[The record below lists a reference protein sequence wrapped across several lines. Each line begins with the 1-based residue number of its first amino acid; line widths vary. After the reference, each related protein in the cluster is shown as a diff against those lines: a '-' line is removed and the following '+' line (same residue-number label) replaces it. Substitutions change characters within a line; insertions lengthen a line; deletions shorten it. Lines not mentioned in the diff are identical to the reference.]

1 MGRGNPKTL
10 EIMEDNNNPAIN
22 PELAG
27 NDGAD
32 KGNNEPNAPE
42 NTPSPK
48 PKEAPKFTKRE
59 RLIHA
64 KSKIESELA
73 ELETSDDDN
82 RPLTVGE
89 YKKMQQGQQRESAI
103 EVAASIDNEDERNE
117 VIELLST
124 RLVPTGNAQED
135 VRLARDIV
143 NAERNRRILE
153 ETGRKGAPQQH
164 ANVPG
169 APGKPEEIFTPTQQ
183 EQYMMQSFGLSKEQI
198 MKARQAEREKQ
209 GN

>member
-1 MGRGNPKTL
+1 
-10 EIMEDNNNPAIN
+10 MEDNNNPAIN

-27 NDGAD
+27 NDGAEQ
-32 KGNNEPNAPE
+32 GNNEPNAPE
-42 NTPSPK
+42 ITPSPK

-64 KSKIESELA
+64 KSKIEADLA
-73 ELETSDDDN
+73 ALEHEDDDS

-89 YKKMQQGQQRESAI
+89 FKKMQQTQQRESAI

-117 VIELLST
+117 VMELLST
-124 RLVPTGNAQED
+124 RIVPTGNAQDD

-143 NAERNRRILE
+143 NAEKNKRILE
-153 ETGRKGAPQQH
+153 ENGRKATPQLH

-169 APGKPEEIFTPTQQ
+169 APGKPEEVFTPTQQ
-183 EQYMMQSFGLSKEQI
+183 EQFFMQSFGLSKDQI
-198 MKARQAEREKQ
+198 LSARKAEREKQ